1 MLKYN
6 IIYKW
11 CLVKYNKSC
20 LKCVK
25 LSALYI
31 GRGGVMEGRGGEVV
45 VRLLKCYIHTDR
57 PSDEPGCRG
66 AFAPKN
72 SRTCRVLSPNLHR
85 GFLHNFR
92 KPARLFVCSSTVRP
106 RRGDKNFF
114 KKFLK

>member
-1 MLKYN
+1 M
-6 IIYKW
+6 
-11 CLVKYNKSC
+11 
-20 LKCVK
+20 
-25 LSALYI
+25 
-31 GRGGVMEGRGGEVV
+31 V

-106 RRGDKNFF
+106 RRGTNKQTCRLPEVMQ
-114 KKFLK
+114 KTPV